1 MPSPFLDSGGGRPPP
16 RGTFTQGRPRVK
28 PHRRAAYST
37 PVLRI
42 REIDE
47 DELPELV
54 AVAQAA
60 QPREEATV
68 PGFVDWRRQAA
79 QMVWMLAERD
89 LETVGGGFAL
99 TGWHTPP
106 YRAIGAALVPP
117 QHRGGGVGIRVL
129 DALEGWAAEHGAT
142 ELDGPVQEDDDRSLA
157 WAQGRGYSEV
167 GRNSRLV
174 LDLTAIEAPEP
185 APPPG
190 VEIVTWA
197 DRPELAPGL
206 YEVARE
212 AVPDIPGEEHDDPG
226 KLEEWLARDMH
237 GDSDDPRAVFVALLD
252 GEVAGYAKLSLSPER
267 TDRAYH
273 DLTGVRRAY
282 RGRGIAAALKR
293 TQIAWAKDNGY
304 TSLQTSNEV
313 RNEPIRRLN
322 ERYGYVVEPGVVI
335 VRGVISAT

>member
-1 MPSPFLDSGGGRPPP
+1 VLS
-16 RGTFTQGRPRVK
+16 
-28 PHRRAAYST
+28 AYCSR
-37 PVLRI
+37 VLRI
-42 REIDE
+42 REIEE

-54 AVAQAA
+54 EVAKAA
-60 QPREEATV
+60 QPRQEASAS
-68 PGFVDWRRQAA
+68 GFVDWRRQAGD
-79 QMVWMLAERD
+79 MVWMLAERD
-89 LETVGGGFAL
+89 LETVGAGFAL

-106 YRAIGAALVPP
+106 HRAIGATLVPP
-117 QHRGGGVGIRVL
+117 EHRGAGVGIGLL

-142 ELDGPVQEDDDRSLA
+142 ELEGPVQEDDERSLA
-157 WAQGRGYSEV
+157 WAAGRGYTEV

-174 LDLTAIEAPEP
+174 LDLTRIEAPDP
-185 APPPG
+185 DPPPG

-197 DRPELAPGL
+197 DRPDLAAAMF
-206 YEVARE
+206 EVARE

-226 KLEEWLARDMH
+226 TLDEWLARDMQ

-252 GEVAGYAKLSLSPER
+252 GEVAGYAKLSLLPER

-273 DLTGVRRAY
+273 DLTGVRRAH

-293 TQIAWAKDNGY
+293 TQIAWAMEHGY

-322 ERYGYVVEPGVVI
+322 ERYGYIVEPGMVI
-335 VRGVISAT
+335 VRGVIG